1 METEIHLGIVAG
13 RFAQALLALPL
24 LVALPLV
31 ALQAIRENRPKGN
44 RRRFSLRRFFL
55 WEVSFRKVGGIHFLK
70 LGRFGCSFWV
80 SKRKK

>member
-1 METEIHLGIVAG
+1 METEIYYGIIAG
-13 RFAQALLALPL
+13 RFGQALLALPL

-31 ALQAIRENRPKGN
+31 ALEAIREHLPVRN

-55 WEVSFRKVGGIHFLK
+55 WEVSFRKIGGIQFLK